1 MRVKR
6 KRTGAT
12 SLHLFLLLLLHWLLL
27 WIDILCLTQTD
38 RSVNSFGCFSLR
50 QTQKM
55 HVYRSPRR
63 TSCVFAGD
71 NASLEDTTKDS
82 RDRRRRER
90 ENWMETTLMS
100 NSSHDR
106 EKERIM
112 SCALLCSFRSLDWFE
127 VAFHVISLHLLT
139 SLSLFPLLFSNAVV
153 GGMNEKRE
161 DTVHK
166 MKMKAEKR
174 VQKFPLFKCSYFT
187 LFFSSSSSHVLSSS
201 LLFFSFVLF
210 FVLLSLVLFCVWC

>member
-1 MRVKR
+1 MYTVLLE
-6 KRTGAT
+6 GLFVYLPVIM
-12 SLHLFLLLLLHWLLL
+12 LHLK
-27 WIDILCLTQTD
+27 IQPKTREI
-38 RSVNSFGCFSLR
+38 
-50 QTQKM
+50 
-55 HVYRSPRR
+55 
-63 TSCVFAGD
+63 
-71 NASLEDTTKDS
+71 EEE
-82 RDRRRRER
+82 ER

-201 LLFFSFVLF
+201 LLLFRPFFRTFVF
-210 FVLLSLVLFCVWC
+210 GSVLCLMLKE